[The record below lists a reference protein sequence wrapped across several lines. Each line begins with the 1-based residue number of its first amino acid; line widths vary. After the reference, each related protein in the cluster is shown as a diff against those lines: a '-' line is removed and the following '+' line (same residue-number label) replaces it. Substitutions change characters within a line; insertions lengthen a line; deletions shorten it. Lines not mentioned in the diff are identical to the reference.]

1 MAKSLAQDILKRKV
15 TEVRKAR
22 TQSSPAAPLYSK
34 ETTQRG
40 ISDQELDDITKKL
53 KPAIKIIGCGGA
65 GCNTINRCVD
75 AKIYGAELF
84 ALNTDAQHL
93 LHINSPH
100 KLLIG
105 KRTTRGLGA
114 GSQPQI
120 GEHAAAEEEDEIRII
135 LQDSEMVFITC
146 GMGGGTGTGTSP
158 YVGKLAAEMGKLTL
172 AIVTFPFTAEGL
184 VRRQNAQW
192 GFEKLKEVVD
202 TVIVIQN
209 DKLLKLVPRMPLN
222 AAFKVADEI
231 LMQSIKSITEI
242 ITKVGLVNLDFN
254 DLRSILRGGGV
265 AMIGLGK
272 SDSDERVEEAVVEA
286 LSSPLLDLDISDVRG
301 ALVNVVGG
309 EDMSVAEAEKVVELV
324 QEKINPNAQI
334 IWGAR
339 IDPTLERTLEVMIVL
354 TGVISKYA
362 SGKSQSLRPLK
373 ELGVDFIR

>member
-1 MAKSLAQDILKRKV
+1 MTRSLARDILTRK
-15 TEVRKAR
+15 TSEVKKAPSPSPVKPQ
-22 TQSSPAAPLYSK
+22 TIIEQSGA
-34 ETTQRG
+34 G
-40 ISDQELDDITKKL
+40 ISDKELDDIAKKL
-53 KPAIKIIGCGGA
+53 KPAIKIVGCGGA
-65 GCNTINRCVD
+65 GSNTINRCVD
-75 AKIYGAELF
+75 AKIYGAELY

-93 LHINSPH
+93 LHIKSPH

-120 GEHAAAEEEDEIRII
+120 GEHAAAEEEDEIRLI

-158 YVGKLAAEMGKLTL
+158 YVAKLATEMGKLTL
-172 AIVTFPFTAEGL
+172 AIVTFPFSAEGL

-209 DKLLKLVPRMPLN
+209 DKLLKIVPRMPLN
-222 AAFKVADEI
+222 AAFQVADEI

-242 ITKVGLVNLDFN
+242 ITKTGLVNLDFN

-272 SDSDERVEEAVVEA
+272 SDSDERVNEAVEEA
-286 LSSPLLDLDISDVRG
+286 LGSPLLDLDISDVGG

-309 EDMSVAEAEKVVELV
+309 EDMTVSEAEKVVELIS
-324 QEKINPNAQI
+324 EKINPQAQI

-339 IDPTLERTLEVMIVL
+339 IEPQLDRTIEVMVVL
-354 TGVISKYA
+354 TGVISKHVG
-362 SGKSQSLRPLK
+362 GKGQSLRPLK
-373 ELGVDFIR
+373 ELGLDFIR

>member
-1 MAKSLAQDILKRKV
+1 MTKSLASEILKRKTV
-15 TEVRKAR
+15 ERCKEPTPSPVARMGMDMSQDGIGDAELKEITEGLR
-22 TQSSPAAPLYSK
+22 
-34 ETTQRG
+34 
-40 ISDQELDDITKKL
+40 
-53 KPAIKIIGCGGA
+53 PAIKIVGCGGA
-65 GCNTINRCVD
+65 GCNTIDRCFD
-75 AKIYGAELF
+75 ARIHGADLY

-93 LHINSPH
+93 LHIKSPH

-120 GEHAAAEEEDEIRII
+120 GEQAAIETEEEIRII
-135 LQDSEMVFITC
+135 LQDAQMVFVTC
-146 GMGGGTGTGTSP
+146 GMGGGTGTGTAP

-172 AIVTFPFTAEGL
+172 AIVTFPFTAEGM
-184 VRRQNAQW
+184 VRRQNAEW

-202 TVIVIQN
+202 TVIVILN
-209 DKLLKLVPRMPLN
+209 DKLLKIVPRLPLN

-242 ITKVGLVNLDFN
+242 ITKPGLVNLDYN
-254 DLRSILRGGGV
+254 DLRSILKGGGV

-272 SDSDERVEEAVVEA
+272 SDSDERVDEAVSEA
-286 LSSPLLDLDISDVRG
+286 LGSPLLDLDISDVRG

-309 EDMSVAEAEKVVELV
+309 EDMTVGEAEKVVELV
-324 QEKINPNAQI
+324 GEKINPQAQI

-339 IDPTLERTLEVMIVL
+339 IDPGLERTIEVMVVL
-354 TGVISKYA
+354 TGVISKHMG
-362 SGKSQSLRPLK
+362 GKGQSLRPIK

>member
-1 MAKSLAQDILKRKV
+1 MTRSLARDILTRK
-15 TEVRKAR
+15 TSEVKKAP
-22 TQSSPAAPLYSK
+22 SPSPVQPKTIIEQTGA
-34 ETTQRG
+34 G
-40 ISDQELDDITKKL
+40 ISDSELDDIAKKL
-53 KPAIKIIGCGGA
+53 KPQIKIVGCGGA
-65 GCNTINRCVD
+65 GSNTINRCVD
-75 AKIYGAELF
+75 AKIYGAELY

-93 LHINSPH
+93 LHIKSPH

-120 GEHAAAEEEDEIRII
+120 GEHAAAEEEDEIRQI
-135 LQDSEMVFITC
+135 LTGAEMVFITC

-158 YVGKLAAEMGKLTL
+158 YVAKLAAEMGILTL
-172 AIVTFPFTAEGL
+172 AIVTFPFSAEGL

-209 DKLLKLVPRMPLN
+209 DKLLKIVPRMPLN
-222 AAFKVADEI
+222 AAFQVADEI

-242 ITKVGLVNLDFN
+242 ITKTGLVNLDFN

-272 SDSDERVEEAVVEA
+272 SDSDERVNEAVEEA
-286 LSSPLLDLDISDVRG
+286 LGSPLLDLDISDVGG

-309 EDMSVAEAEKVVELV
+309 EDMTVSEAEKVVDLIS
-324 QEKINPNAQI
+324 EKINPQAQI

-339 IDPTLERTLEVMIVL
+339 IDRQLDRTIEVMVVL
-354 TGVISKYA
+354 TGVISKHA
-362 SGKSQSLRPLK
+362 GGKGQSLRPLK
-373 ELGVDFIR
+373 ELGLDFIR